1 MNFDTFKQAETR
13 KLRYLFTYLFVCLLL
28 ACLRCVPQYCK
39 TCMTLKHRH
48 EMCLDFY
55 TFSRMYRFAAVSH
68 VTFIVKMLIL
78 FGCAS
83 GGRRKDN
90 KRSIAERQSPLIVNL
105 QTPAKLALLMH
116 SAPKHKDN

>member
-1 MNFDTFKQAETR
+1 MF
-13 KLRYLFTYLFVCLLL
+13 
-28 ACLRCVPQYCK
+28 
-39 TCMTLKHRH
+39 
-48 EMCLDFY
+48 
-55 TFSRMYRFAAVSH
+55 
-68 VTFIVKMLIL
+68 IL

-116 SAPKHKDN
+116 SAPKHKDKDN